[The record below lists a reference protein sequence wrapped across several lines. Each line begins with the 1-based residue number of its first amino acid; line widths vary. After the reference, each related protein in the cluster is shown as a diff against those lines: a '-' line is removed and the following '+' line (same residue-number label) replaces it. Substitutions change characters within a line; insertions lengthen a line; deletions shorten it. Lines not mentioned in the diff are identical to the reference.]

1 MIIKVIANTIAS
13 SIEKRVQGLSDYI
26 HHPKQTRSHH
36 LSTYIHQLHPG
47 SGQDFLAEKCMY
59 SNSRNFLDDDPDQ
72 QKIEMSQMASL
83 NSRVTDP
90 IQHIVG
96 SFKKFEVP
104 TTEQIEEQIDILV
117 KHLGAEDLQMQY
129 AMHVDTDNVHFH
141 LILNKVHPFKKNK
154 QHENKVIDL
163 GEGWILNAVHRAVA
177 EIEAKQGWESEPNPL
192 FIYNHHT
199 QQCEKNPHHFAQLGT
214 EKIHSKIRDQQHR
227 HQQKSQIST
236 EIESGKDYQCY
247 IADCVNQ
254 VLKSAK
260 NWQDWHTDLA
270 RRGILYQPIRKGA
283 LFKIRT
289 SEQQELTFK
298 ASLFCHKQATL
309 KNLEKS
315 WGEFRP
321 HADDHIKAI
330 SGIKLDQSSAP
341 AQSTETTL
349 HSYHLFKNE
358 DFLVKDLHDAYLK
371 IKAEKDCISKSR
383 KNEYQDI
390 SFENEIYQHNKAHFL
405 KTVQQQFPE
414 QSSDVIFTLLHY
426 HHHTDQ
432 INARALQRERYKAQ
446 HQSLTQAAT
455 QTLQKSLPFST
466 KFDSSKISSY
476 ADFLKCFTPS
486 HHLLMQQQFLFDQR
500 QSKNFIRQD
509 NPEIK
514 TAKIIFDQYQPNEAI
529 AIQNQYGIMVFSNY
543 SIPRLQQCIKALD
556 AKQAGKLQGSP
567 EFKALFSLALQDR
580 AQNIEDINKHRALP
594 RLEGLSQ
601 TMIESCFTELF
612 KSFTATHASQST
624 AIIKSCLLLNCCGV
638 PMQSLQS
645 TFKNCVAQHRLP
657 NLTAEDQDILLL
669 RVRNLLFIQPK
680 ALNKQY
686 FNSSEI
692 EHCWQLYFSL
702 HISPLQ
708 QSKQQPRDLKS
719 NSTSLAL
726 ELALVPKME
735 KQITIR
741 LPEHLAEA
749 DFMQML
755 QYFEYSRRVRLQ
767 KKQQAERLNTLQST
781 TKMAVPAQQSKMVF
795 LAVKKYVI
803 EYKFGQKFYLDQKK
817 IAFFETKN
825 AAEIVVLSQRNEHVH
840 DALLLAKAKFGVVL
854 VSGTDAFKTQVQQL
868 ADSAGIKIEFEPA
881 PQQKANAA
889 IEQSPASDDSIR
901 NERSQAT
908 APTTTTELSL
918 EPRDTRILNKEERA
932 SNFYNNQAVTS
943 RGSSKES
950 TPENNHDYRPGF

>member
-1 MIIKVIANTIAS
+1 
-13 SIEKRVQGLSDYI
+13 
-26 HHPKQTRSHH
+26 
-36 LSTYIHQLHPG
+36 
-47 SGQDFLAEKCMY
+47 
-59 SNSRNFLDDDPDQ
+59 
-72 QKIEMSQMASL
+72 
-83 NSRVTDP
+83 
-90 IQHIVG
+90 
-96 SFKKFEVP
+96 
-104 TTEQIEEQIDILV
+104 
-117 KHLGAEDLQMQY
+117 
-129 AMHVDTDNVHFH
+129 
-141 LILNKVHPFKKNK
+141 
-154 QHENKVIDL
+154 
-163 GEGWILNAVHRAVA
+163 
-177 EIEAKQGWESEPNPL
+177 
-192 FIYNHHT
+192 
-199 QQCEKNPHHFAQLGT
+199 
-214 EKIHSKIRDQQHR
+214 
-227 HQQKSQIST
+227 
-236 EIESGKDYQCY
+236 
-247 IADCVNQ
+247 
-254 VLKSAK
+254 
-260 NWQDWHTDLA
+260 
-270 RRGILYQPIRKGA
+270 
-283 LFKIRT
+283 
-289 SEQQELTFK
+289 
-298 ASLFCHKQATL
+298 
-309 KNLEKS
+309 
-315 WGEFRP
+315 
-321 HADDHIKAI
+321 
-330 SGIKLDQSSAP
+330 
-341 AQSTETTL
+341 
-349 HSYHLFKNE
+349 
-358 DFLVKDLHDAYLK
+358 
-371 IKAEKDCISKSR
+371 
-383 KNEYQDI
+383 
-390 SFENEIYQHNKAHFL
+390 
-405 KTVQQQFPE
+405 
-414 QSSDVIFTLLHY
+414 
-426 HHHTDQ
+426 
-432 INARALQRERYKAQ
+432 
-446 HQSLTQAAT
+446 
-455 QTLQKSLPFST
+455 
-466 KFDSSKISSY
+466 
-476 ADFLKCFTPS
+476 
-486 HHLLMQQQFLFDQR
+486 MQQQFLFDQR

-556 AKQAGKLQGSP
+556 VKQAGKLQGPP

-708 QSKQQPRDLKS
+708 QPKQQPRDSKS

-767 KKQQAERLNTLQST
+767 KKQQAERLNTLQSA

-803 EYKFGQKFYLDQKK
+803 EYKFGQKIYLDQKK

-854 VSGTDAFKTQVQQL
+854 VSGTDAFKTQVQQI

-889 IEQSPASDDSIR
+889 IEQRPASDDSIR

-950 TPENNHDYRPGF
+950 TPKNNHDYRPGF